1 MLIIR
6 RRYVLEPKKFSK
18 VKQQSYSH
26 ALKKKK
32 KQTPTLFKVLYTS
45 DSLISMQFSKRVK
58 LPQVFQPQL

>member
-32 KQTPTLFKVLYTS
+32 NPPTLFKVLYTS

>member
-1 MLIIR
+1 MLIIK

-18 VKQQSYSH
+18 VKQQSYTH

-32 KQTPTLFKVLYTS
+32 KTPTLFKVLYTS

>member
-18 VKQQSYSH
+18 VRQQSYSH

-32 KQTPTLFKVLYTS
+32 NPTLFKVLYTS

>member
-32 KQTPTLFKVLYTS
+32 KK
-45 DSLISMQFSKRVK
+45 
-58 LPQVFQPQL
+58 PQPFLKYYILLTH